1 MSHAENQT
9 GDLSGPA
16 DDPLVR
22 WRPWPCESCGG
33 SATALGFL
41 VRSIGA
47 GPEVRAAGRNEEID
61 ERKRWEAECLLDW
74 VRQCPHTLWT
84 ETHLP
89 RLAEGSEHLV
99 LFDEA
104 TTEVVKITRPGLYGD
119 YYEIIDGRISQF
131 DNTPTEYLLRMRL
144 WDKLFSTAL
153 HPLGI
158 TETGQIV
165 SRQRFIRGEPP
176 EQEEVDRFLTEA
188 GLSAV
193 RPSCWLWKK
202 EGDDSLFDVWVGDA
216 RADNFVSAQG
226 RIIPIDIRIWRV
238 LSLVRL
244 ANV

>member
-1 MSHAENQT
+1 
-9 GDLSGPA
+9 
-16 DDPLVR
+16 
-22 WRPWPCESCGG
+22 
-33 SATALGFL
+33 
-41 VRSIGA
+41 
-47 GPEVRAAGRNEEID
+47 
-61 ERKRWEAECLLDW
+61 
-74 VRQCPHTLWT
+74 
-84 ETHLP
+84 
-89 RLAEGSEHLV
+89 LV

-131 DNTPTEYLLRMRL
+131 DNTPAEYLLRMRL

-238 LSLVRL
+238 LSLERL
-244 ANV
+244 ANI

>member
-1 MSHAENQT
+1 
-9 GDLSGPA
+9 
-16 DDPLVR
+16 
-22 WRPWPCESCGG
+22 
-33 SATALGFL
+33 
-41 VRSIGA
+41 
-47 GPEVRAAGRNEEID
+47 
-61 ERKRWEAECLLDW
+61 
-74 VRQCPHTLWT
+74 
-84 ETHLP
+84 
-89 RLAEGSEHLV
+89 V

-119 YYEIIDGRISQF
+119 YYEIVDGRISQF
-131 DNTPTEYLLRMRL
+131 DNTPAEYLLRMRL

-165 SRQRFIRGEPP
+165 SRQRFIKGEPP
-176 EQEEVDRFLTEA
+176 AQEEVDRFLTEA

-202 EGDDSLFDVWVGDA
+202 AENDAPFDVWVGDA

-238 LSLVRL
+238 LSLERL
-244 ANV
+244 ADNLLP